1 MINVINF
8 YSKYCI
14 IYFPD
19 EETKKKKRLG
29 VRGPV
34 VGNQG
39 SGYHGNIAYNQ
50 GNQYSQQHGYNNQFL
65 YKNWQQPSHT
75 IPKSYYPDNKPNQ
88 STLQSMENIS
98 NEGRSTHD
106 NARHFHGNQ
115 VRMPSPQYTGNQQ
128 QPGFA
133 SSYGN
138 LQSPSPYPSPH
149 SNYGN
154 TQNHHGSYSNLS
166 STSSRSNI
174 QSPHDSSHGSLH
186 SPALSS
192 HSNMQSPSQICSQF
206 NTHDSNHGNIKSP
219 INEDSRDS
227 VYSTKDG
234 NSAAN
239 AIPTSQA
246 SSLQSQQGNQQ
257 RNSQSLQK
265 PVRMS
270 PSPELHDD
278 FTIHHFSRGLIKS
291 SANKGQTWSKQQR
304 PHIKQSPD
312 RHGDMQSPQFGHPMA
327 STHQSQF
334 YQMSQPTS
342 SQHPFA
348 SDFDHDQYRGLQSMF
363 KSNVQKQVPYNNQIT
378 ASQSSYNELSFQPT
392 MFNQQHQQ
400 GSSTGDQKMS
410 QSAQPYTS
418 PNDNQL
424 GQLTPMSQQNV
435 QSGRPY
441 SSPTGQQQ
449 TQFAQPYTSPTE
461 EQGPQMSQPFSISDS
476 QQQLYSPP
484 IGQHHI
490 QSGQPF
496 SAPSSQ
502 QQTQSSQ
509 MYSTPSGQQNTSS
522 AQQFSSS
529 NDGLLS
535 TFTPPYIS
543 PDSQPNPHT
552 AQPYFLPKSQQN
564 QTMTETSENMS
575 PFQMSQSILQDGQHT
590 AQSHFQQN
598 PMQLT
603 PKGDNHQEEMNTNS
617 FRETSFHQLLSEDQQ
632 YSPMQ
637 SCSTPSM
644 QSQLSPSLQ
653 HMNQFGFQQ
662 QNHQLTQL
670 GQYRMNEQN
679 QAGLPMH
686 HQFNGPFPQ
695 QSAGGY
701 YPMPHGFSG
710 ELNNPRMQIRAKVSK
725 RGRRPKNSMEHI
737 TQSGVRH
744 SMTGFDCNQQGFPGQ
759 IGNPRMPIP
768 GKAKRGRRP
777 KHLTQQNPHLG
788 EQVLQQ
794 QFVAGFDGRQHPF
807 SDPNGN
813 PGMQVPPKS
822 KRGRRPKN
830 MTEPNAKPHAKILQ
844 AAVMEHLQKKNMSSG
859 DQNADIGQDFLFAAR
874 NMQKSEMSL
883 AGQKQQDMSISS
895 QNLEKQQEISL
906 AQQNLLKQQELSMN
920 TPNLQRIP
928 SAIGMMNDNKSFIT
942 EIKSDSKN
950 NDGLSQRQPTTLE
963 RLLLYGDE
971 GVDKDRYFENTTEKG
986 SQGSKTSEK
995 SDEKTSEIV
1004 SPQPSNQQLNQS
1016 FSPNGSADLFSDSSQ
1031 SSLSSKPVMS
1041 TPATGICDVSIN
1053 RKSLEQENEN
1063 ICKASD
1069 RSSLSSLASLVC
1081 NVSPASRFGYHYN
1094 NPVASGESNI
1104 FISPE
1109 PYNKQISNSTSQNIV
1124 GLGNK
1129 SPSHINLGNKSPSHF
1144 GFESKFSNHAGSGQ
1158 YKSPSHMGIGGHKSP
1173 NHFGFMRSISYD
1185 GSQQYDHRG
1194 PAVPPGLSNNDDND
1208 MISSQE
1214 SNSSYSSNI
1223 NHSWSG
1229 YSPQNQS
1236 PNFHSQ
1242 HESFMRS
1249 QSFSFDKKVRGRS
1262 RKSFQQTRCWPNSVS
1277 KKSPPPNAA
1286 YTFTFHVPTPVYKR
1300 LKLTHHRKPQSDDI
1314 KIVRMHPRDARRY
1327 SLLKIGRGIV
1337 KAKKLTQADIDKSG
1351 YVLRAPLDEL
1361 LIEARNTQRLTTSF
1375 SPSLSYNSDM
1385 KAPYDIKT
1393 EKVTLNCGI
1402 SGTNHN
1408 FEGIERMKWTSEND
1422 AGDQSL
1428 FNNYPQKMVVPSP
1441 QTLAESSEDCH
1452 NIRKVTLT
1460 SIIENV
1466 LISSMKND
1474 SETSEKDVKNE
1485 GEHCHRNDN
1494 EGTLN
1499 FTKLLTNDLA
1509 GKDAS
1514 GQFDLDMMQN
1524 KKMFENQDSKLLDKE
1539 VSGSNNSD
1547 MKIQNQ
1553 SLQNTSSAIIPNQIS
1568 GSLVNVMFPSNM
1580 ARNFTSNVRS
1590 QKDNIENCD
1599 QDMMMVQNQITD
1611 GCDSISTVQIPKS
1624 SGQVCRK
1631 IEKQPRRKNLML
1643 CRKRSMN
1650 KMLTSSP
1657 SVIDPDLDDQDVILK
1672 DVSLIEASEGTLTPI
1687 KSRTPVAGRSPIR
1700 HHAGGDAYKLFD
1712 GELLNLKDDIESK
1725 LKDFEGSNNTKIF
1738 PTILSEKESG
1748 SSTDTAVPSVV
1759 SSRTSSRTDSFE
1771 SVTSLQIVSKESKNR
1786 LMPTVN
1792 SEDFHK
1798 EKLEGD
1804 ICEKNSNLSSAK
1816 LSSKLNLPTS
1826 TIPLTTDDSE
1836 NFNSIPKITISES
1849 SDLNTRNTKNHENVA
1864 ITNEEEG
1871 LRKRKASSFSS
1882 DSNSDHSD
1890 FKGEQ
1895 KRVSRKK
1902 MKEKENIDSNRYSG
1916 KFKGCKQMMV
1926 SLSKIDTEYK
1936 YAIDRC
1942 ILPDTPA
1949 NLTVNYGLTKWTKVK
1964 TQDSCYSDISSDSS
1978 QDMTNGKYQP
1988 PIIKPS
1994 SLIDMC
2000 TSNKCS
2006 GYFESFRTFA
2016 LNGQND
2022 INQKKKKSL
2031 SINHKLQVAFLS
2043 KKRKLKKSPKITGKI
2058 KLKKGL
2064 NAIKGL
2070 SLLHEATLANLTE
2083 TTDLTMETKSQTENV
2098 LTDSSDESKDRYD
2111 DVLYKMALYSSPD
2124 TDSLDSIP
2132 PQPFS
2137 PEELSR
2143 DQQGLTRSTSDAQS
2157 PVLESES
2164 SASPSNSNVS
2174 STDSKISHVY
2184 PSNFPKL
2191 LIDKENSDWIMK
2203 VPKEVRHFN
2212 VSCCSKENETNI
2224 SMEKQSEQSFSDSV
2238 SSSEEKNDPQISLKN
2253 KKVMKKAVVKLKR
2266 LTLNEIDKY
2275 TGKEYNKTQK
2285 KISES
2290 PPDLGPPNI
2299 PKYPNGT
2306 SIDECDSPPKLS
2318 EQENS
2323 PVYRVSDTSYRSSS
2337 SDNSNSGSVIKNDE
2351 IVDDFSRKS
2360 VFPANDNNSAMKTFS
2375 SCSSMSCDSNN
2386 SDGPPIITEEKFGS
2400 TFSSTEESFSNTSHH
2415 PDLNTKMAII
2425 SNTSNFSDINIVETV
2440 STTSFNC
2447 KKHKIKPAVIK
2458 PKIIPPSRQHVTDT
2472 AISHGLNLANNQ
2484 EAFCSNPDDV
2494 PDKPR

>member
-1 MINVINF
+1 
-8 YSKYCI
+8 
-14 IYFPD
+14 
-19 EETKKKKRLG
+19 
-29 VRGPV
+29 
-34 VGNQG
+34 
-39 SGYHGNIAYNQ
+39 
-50 GNQYSQQHGYNNQFL
+50 
-65 YKNWQQPSHT
+65 
-75 IPKSYYPDNKPNQ
+75 
-88 STLQSMENIS
+88 MENIS
-98 NEGRSTHD
+98 NEGRSNHG
-106 NARHFHGNQ
+106 NVRHFHGNQ
-115 VRMPSPQYTGNQQ
+115 ARMPSPQYTGNQQ

-138 LQSPSPYPSPH
+138 LQSPSPYASPH

-166 STSSRSNI
+166 STSSLSNI

-192 HSNMQSPSQICSQF
+192 HSNMQSPSQISSQF
-206 NTHDSNHGNIKSP
+206 NTHDSNHVNIKSP

-227 VYSTKDG
+227 VYSTKDC

-239 AIPTSQA
+239 ALPTSQA

-265 PVRMS
+265 PIRMS

-278 FTIHHFSRGLIKS
+278 FTIHHFSKGLIRS
-291 SANKGQTWSKQQR
+291 PATQGQTWSNQQHS
-304 PHIKQSPD
+304 HIKQSPD
-312 RHGDMQSPQFGHPMA
+312 HHGDMQSPQFGHPMA

-334 YQMSQPTS
+334 HQMSQPTS

-363 KSNVQKQVPYNNQIT
+363 KSNVQQQVPYNNQII

-449 TQFAQPYTSPTE
+449 TQFAQPYSSPTE
-461 EQGPQMSQPFSISDS
+461 EQGPQMSQPFSTSDS

-496 SAPSSQ
+496 SSPSSQ

-509 MYSTPSGQQNTSS
+509 MYSSPSCQQNTSS
-522 AQQFSSS
+522 AEQFSSS
-529 NDGLLS
+529 NDGQFS
-535 TFTPPYIS
+535 TFTQPYIS
-543 PDSQPNPHT
+543 PDRQPNPHT
-552 AQPYFLPKSQQN
+552 AQPYFSPKSQQN
-564 QTMTETSENMS
+564 QTMTETSESMS
-575 PFQMSQSILQDGQHT
+575 PFQMSQAILQDGQQT
-590 AQSHFQQN
+590 AQSHFQHNQ
-598 PMQLT
+598 MQLT

-695 QSAGGY
+695 QQSAGGY

-744 SMTGFDCNQQGFPGQ
+744 SMTGFDCKQQGFPGQ
-759 IGNPRMPIP
+759 VGNPRMPIP

-788 EQVLQQ
+788 EQALQQ
-794 QFVAGFDGRQHPF
+794 QFMAGFDGRQHPF

-813 PGMQVPPKS
+813 PGMQVPPKP
-822 KRGRRPKN
+822 KRGRRPKS
-830 MTEPNAKPHAKILQ
+830 MTEPHAKFLQ

-874 NMQKSEMSL
+874 NMQKSEISL
-883 AGQKQQDMSISS
+883 AGQKQEMSMSS
-895 QNLEKQQEISL
+895 QNLEKPQEMSL
-906 AQQNLLKQQELSMN
+906 AQQNLLKQQELLMN

-928 SAIGMMNDNKSFIT
+928 SAIGMMTDNKSFMT
-942 EIKSDSKN
+942 ETKSDSKN

-971 GVDKDRYFENTTEKG
+971 GVDKDRYFENMTEKG

-1004 SPQPSNQQLNQS
+1004 SPQPSNQQINQS

-1041 TPATGICDVSIN
+1041 TPATAICDTSIN
-1053 RKSLEQENEN
+1053 RKSLEQENES

-1081 NVSPASRFGYHYN
+1081 NVSPASRFGYQYN
-1094 NPVASGESNI
+1094 NPVTSGESNI

-1144 GFESKFSNHAGSGQ
+1144 GFESKFSNHSASGQ
-1158 YKSPSHMGIGGHKSP
+1158 YKSPNHMGIGGHKSP
-1173 NHFGFMRSISYD
+1173 NHFGFMRSISCD
-1185 GSQQYDHRG
+1185 GSQQYDYRG

-1223 NHSWSG
+1223 NNSWSG

-1242 HESFMRS
+1242 HESFIRS

-1277 KKSPPPNAA
+1277 KKPPPPPNAA

-1351 YVLRAPLDEL
+1351 VVLRAPLDEL
-1361 LIEARNTQRLTTSF
+1361 LIEARNTQRHTTGF
-1375 SPSLSYNSDM
+1375 TRSLSYNSDM

-1393 EKVTLNCGI
+1393 EKVMLNCGI

-1408 FEGIERMKWTSEND
+1408 FEGIERVKWTSEID
-1422 AGDQSL
+1422 EGDQSL

-1452 NIRKVTLT
+1452 DIRKVTLT

-1485 GEHCHRNDN
+1485 GDHCHRNDN

-1514 GQFDLDMMQN
+1514 GQYDLDMMQN
-1524 KKMFENQDSKLLDKE
+1524 KKMFENQDLKLLDKE
-1539 VSGSNNSD
+1539 VSGSINSD
-1547 MKIQNQ
+1547 IKIQNQ

-1590 QKDNIENCD
+1590 QKDNIENCG
-1599 QDMMMVQNQITD
+1599 QDMMVVQNQITD

-1657 SVIDPDLDDQDVILK
+1657 SVIDPDLDDHDVILK

-1700 HHAGGDAYKLFD
+1700 HQAGDAYKLFD
-1712 GELLNLKDDIESK
+1712 GELLTLKDDIENK

-1738 PTILSEKESG
+1738 PTILSEKDSG
-1748 SSTDTAVPSVV
+1748 SSTDTAATSVV
-1759 SSRTSSRTDSFE
+1759 SSRTSSRTDSSE
-1771 SVTSLQIVSKESKNR
+1771 SVASLQLVSKESENR
-1786 LMPTVN
+1786 LMPVVN
-1792 SEDFHK
+1792 GEEYQK

-1804 ICEKNSNLSSAK
+1804 TCKKSINLNSAK
-1816 LSSKLNLPTS
+1816 QNSKLNL
-1826 TIPLTTDDSE
+1826 PLTTDDSE
-1836 NFNSIPKITISES
+1836 NFNSIPKITISEN
-1849 SDLNTRNTKNHENVA
+1849 SDLNTRSTKNHENVP
-1864 ITNEEEG
+1864 ILNEEEG

-1882 DSNSDHSD
+1882 DSNSDPSD
-1890 FKGEQ
+1890 FKDEQ
-1895 KRVSRKK
+1895 KKVSRKK
-1902 MKEKENIDSNRYSG
+1902 MKEKENIDNNRYSG

-1926 SLSKIDTEYK
+1926 SLSKIDMENK
-1936 YAIDRC
+1936 SAIDGC
-1942 ILPDTPA
+1942 ILPDTHA
-1949 NLTVNYGLTKWTKVK
+1949 NLTVNYGLSKWTKVK
-1964 TQDSCYSDISSDSS
+1964 TQDNCYSDISSDSS
-1978 QDMTNGKYQP
+1978 QDMNNGKYQP

-2000 TSNKCS
+2000 TSNKCG
-2006 GYFESFRTFA
+2006 GYFESFRKFA
-2016 LNGQND
+2016 LNGQTD
-2022 INQKKKKSL
+2022 INQKKKKTLSL
-2031 SINHKLQVAFLS
+2031 NHKLSVAFLS
-2043 KKRKLKKSPKITGKI
+2043 KKRKLKKSPKI
-2058 KLKKGL
+2058 KGL
-2064 NAIKGL
+2064 NSIKGL

-2083 TTDLTMETKSQTENV
+2083 TTGLTTETKSQTDNV
-2098 LTDSSDESKDRYD
+2098 LTDSGDESKDRFD

-2174 STDSKISHVY
+2174 STDSKILPVN

-2191 LIDKENSDWIMK
+2191 IIDKENSDWIMK

-2212 VSCCSKENETNI
+2212 VSCCSKEKETNI
-2224 SMEKQSEQSFSDSV
+2224 SKEKQSDSV
-2238 SSSEEKNDPQISLKN
+2238 FSSEEKNYPN

-2275 TGKEYNKTQK
+2275 TGKEYNKTRK
-2285 KISES
+2285 NISES

-2323 PVYRVSDTSYRSSS
+2323 PVYQVSEMSYRSSS
-2337 SDNSNSGSVIKNDE
+2337 SDDSNSGSVIKNDE
-2351 IVDDFSRKS
+2351 IVADFCRKS
-2360 VFPANDNNSAMKTFS
+2360 AFPANDNNSAMKTFS
-2375 SCSSMSCDSNN
+2375 SCSSLSCDSNT
-2386 SDGPPIITEEKFGS
+2386 PPMDHPSLQKKSLEARSVQRKNHFTLVII
-2400 TFSSTEESFSNTSHH
+2400 
-2415 PDLNTKMAII
+2415 
-2425 SNTSNFSDINIVETV
+2425 
-2440 STTSFNC
+2440 
-2447 KKHKIKPAVIK
+2447 
-2458 PKIIPPSRQHVTDT
+2458 
-2472 AISHGLNLANNQ
+2472 
-2484 EAFCSNPDDV
+2484 
-2494 PDKPR
+2494 